1 MNPGR
6 RLRTTL
12 FVAAALAC
20 AGWAYWNFAIPTHR
34 VEVQSELVM
43 LGDLDGDHRWA
54 SGDLVVLDTFLGRPF
69 GTNDAI
75 AWRLD
80 LNRNGLLDEED
91 LEFLRALVAAAGDP
105 YTAEKTAQDR
115 GAAFPRPRELYRYA
129 SASEYRTGPLWA
141 LAYPPAADSVLDW
154 LSGFRPPPNT
164 GSYAAALEV
173 AVYAEAVRLDRGWR
187 RRSTGLLPIER
198 EYAEAQADSRP

>member
-1 MNPGR
+1 MNPGG

-12 FVAAALAC
+12 LVAALAG

-54 SGDLVVLDTFLGRPF
+54 SGDLVVLDTFLARPF
-69 GTNDAI
+69 GTNDTI

-91 LEFLRALVAAAGDP
+91 LG
-105 YTAEKTAQDR
+105 
-115 GAAFPRPRELYRYA
+115 
-129 SASEYRTGPLWA
+129 
-141 LAYPPAADSVLDW
+141 
-154 LSGFRPPPNT
+154 
-164 GSYAAALEV
+164 
-173 AVYAEAVRLDRGWR
+173 
-187 RRSTGLLPIER
+187 
-198 EYAEAQADSRP
+198 